1 MTVSFVFEVREPN
14 VSDASVR
21 RAAVVTGGAR
31 GVGAGIAVSLLDA
44 GWAVVVTDISTDD
57 LEAFSA
63 KQAAAADRLELVHAD
78 VSSQHDWSRLEA
90 AASRRFHGID
100 VLVNNAAISPKH
112 SGAKLCTT
120 DVPVA
125 EWQRVIDVNV
135 TGAFLGTRTVLGPMV
150 ERGWGRII
158 NISSQAAH
166 TGARVAGVHYGAS
179 KAALLGLTRTV
190 AHEYGPNGVTVNA
203 ITPGRIETPMAA
215 DVGDEVNDAMLMSI
229 PVGRLGQPEDAGAVV
244 AFLASDAAGF
254 ITGATID
261 VNGGSRMG

>member
-1 MTVSFVFEVREPN
+1 MTE
-14 VSDASVR
+14 ASSR

-31 GVGAGIAVSLLDA
+31 GIGAGIAEALLEAGWSVVVSDISGPDLDA
-44 GWAVVVTDISTDD
+44 FGARHASVADRVELVLADVASQEHWEKVT
-57 LEAFSA
+57 
-63 KQAAAADRLELVHAD
+63 AAAAG
-78 VSSQHDWSRLEA
+78 
-90 AASRRFHGID
+90 RFDGID

-112 SGAKLCTT
+112 NGVKLRTA
-120 DVPVA
+120 DIPVL
-125 EWQRVIDVNV
+125 EWQHVLDVNL
-135 TGAFLGTRTVLGPMV
+135 TSAFLGTQAVLGPMI
-150 ERGWGRII
+150 ERGWGRIV

-166 TGARVAGVHYGAS
+166 TGARVAGVHYGVS

-190 AHEYGPNGVTVNA
+190 AHEYGQCGVTVNA

-215 DVGDEVNDAMLMSI
+215 GVADDVNLAMLATI
-229 PVGRLGQPEDAGAVV
+229 PVGRMGQPDDVGAVV